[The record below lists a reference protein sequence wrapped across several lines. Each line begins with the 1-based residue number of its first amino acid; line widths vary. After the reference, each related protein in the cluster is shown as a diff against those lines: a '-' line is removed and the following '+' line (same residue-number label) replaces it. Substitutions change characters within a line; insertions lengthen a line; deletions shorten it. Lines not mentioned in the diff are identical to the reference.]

1 MKVNN
6 TICLIGGSSQGA
18 DAHHSFPA
26 SLNGIQFDA
35 IISRETTYEAD
46 VPDYPIEDG
55 FYSSDSVLK
64 RPVALNVTAFISNT
78 PVTWKRLASSD
89 RLAKTIKALE
99 DLYFA
104 GNLVTFTTP
113 KRTYSSMAITSINIP
128 ETNEMAN
135 AVEVKF
141 TLKQV
146 RVAKSKTTTI
156 PRSYG
161 LSGATAENGG
171 TSSTTTETDEGTV
184 KKSSS
189 LLFGLFGGM
198 FEKK

>member
-1 MKVNN
+1 MIVNK
-6 TICLIGGSSQGA
+6 TLRLPGGKSQ
-18 DAHHSFPA
+18 SFPS

-35 IISRETTYEAD
+35 IVSRETSYEAD

-64 RPVALNVTAFISNT
+64 RPVSLNVTAFISNT
-78 PVTWKRLASSD
+78 PVTWKNLASDD
-89 RLAKTIKALE
+89 RLNKTLKALE
-99 DLYFA
+99 NLYFA
-104 GNLVTFTTP
+104 GSLVTFTTP
-113 KRTYSSMAITSINIP
+113 KKSYTSMAITSITIP

-135 AVEVKF
+135 AVEVTF
-141 TLKQV
+141 SLKQV

-161 LSGATAENGG
+161 LSGTTAENGG

-189 LLFGLFGGM
+189 ILFGLFGGM
-198 FEKK
+198 FGEK